1 MSGTITLGGKTLAS
15 HSNDTDVVTLDN
27 YALTNKY
34 YIQGNLSAY
43 TNGGHAVSGATMIY
57 VSGTSNPYFTWN
69 RSLTDSGFDVGS
81 SSNFDFK
88 FTKKGIYFVGFS
100 ATFGHVTTNSSRYVV
115 ATIRGSGSTSES
127 TNELA
132 RGIDQ
137 IAQVDTSSYD
147 YGNIY
152 VSLVKEFNVNDLINF
167 YTDSGNPAID
177 AIRWRDTHVTIYMV
191 RPL

>member
-1 MSGTITLGGKTLAS
+1 MSGIITLGGQTLAS
-15 HSNDTDVVTLDN
+15 HDTASNTITLDN

-34 YIQGNLSAY
+34 YIQGDLRSESTGFASS
-43 TNGGHAVSGATMIY
+43 VETMLY
-57 VSGTSNPYFTWN
+57 VAGTTNPYLTWN

-81 SSNFDFK
+81 SSNYDFK
-88 FTKKGIYFVGFS
+88 FTKNGIYFVGFS
-100 ATFGHVTTNSSRYVV
+100 ATFGHVTTNSSRYIT
-115 ATIRGSGSTSES
+115 ASIRGSGDTSES
-127 TNELA
+127 TNDLA

-137 IAQVDTSSYD
+137 IAQADGGSND
-147 YGNIY
+147 YGNVY

-167 YTDSGNPAID
+167 YTVAGTPAED